1 VFAIVACLIA
11 AVASLLRGGKYHYQA
26 ASAPAAAPVGV
37 EPVEGAA

>member
-1 VFAIVACLIA
+1 VFAIVAWLIA
-11 AVASLLRGGKYHYQA
+11 AVASLLRGKYHYQA